1 VSEQKGDTAMN
12 TPWNGPKRPL
22 FDHLLAALRASWAIL
37 EGGDLSGLFLDLE
50 STTSC
55 SLT

>member
-12 TPWNGPKRPL
+12 TPWNGRKRPP

-37 EGGDLSGLFLDLE
+37 EGGDLFGLFLDLKNA
-50 STTSC
+50 TSC